1 MSSPNLIRETAEIIT
16 GPGEAP
22 CMSCTY
28 GATKPVIWPDFMLVT
43 HSNYG
48 AEDLGSTK

>member
-1 MSSPNLIRETAEIIT
+1 MSSPNSTREIAEIIT
-16 GPGEAP
+16 GLGEAP
-22 CMSCTY
+22 RMSCTY
-28 GATKPVIWPDFMLVT
+28 GAMKLVIWPDFMLVT

>member
-1 MSSPNLIRETAEIIT
+1 MSSLNLIREIAEIIT

-28 GATKPVIWPDFMLVT
+28 GARKPVIWPDFMLVT
-43 HSNYG
+43 YSNYG
-48 AEDLGSTK
+48 AEDLGTTK